1 MLVVEKI
8 SVTKY
13 KTQEVNL
20 TKEYTRVVYKQ
31 R

>member
-1 MLVVEKI
+1 MLMVEKI

-13 KTQEVNL
+13 KTQVVNL
-20 TKEYTRVVYKQ
+20 TKEYTKVVYKQ

>member
-1 MLVVEKI
+1 MLVVENI

-13 KTQEVNL
+13 KTQVIYL
-20 TKEYTRVVYKQ
+20 TQEYTKVVYKQ